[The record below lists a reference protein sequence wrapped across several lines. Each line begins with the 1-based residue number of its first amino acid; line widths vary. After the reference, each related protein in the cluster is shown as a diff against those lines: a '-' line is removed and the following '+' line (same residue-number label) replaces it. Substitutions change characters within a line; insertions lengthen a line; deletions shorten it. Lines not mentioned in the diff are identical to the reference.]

1 MLRQPGFPPM
11 SRAEM
16 ARLGW
21 DECDV
26 IIVTGD
32 AYVDHPSFGSAVI
45 ARVLIDAGFRT
56 GVIAQPRWDRPDD
69 VRQLGRPRL
78 FFGITAGNV
87 DSMVNLY
94 SPLMQKRRTD
104 AYSPGG
110 AMGLRPN
117 RATIV
122 YCGRLRESYP
132 GVKLVLGGIEAS
144 LRRLAHY
151 DFWDDTVRR
160 SILLDA
166 KADIIAYG
174 MAERAVVEIARRLDR
189 DPADALADIP
199 GTVIATSDQRP
210 ATSLQ
215 PPAQEIP
222 SYEEVKTDKA
232 KFLEA
237 FMAWYQESD
246 QPHGKAIIQRSADR
260 LVIQYP
266 PALPLSQEELD
277 RVYDLPYQRKPHPG
291 YGAAGIPALE
301 TVKFSITSHRGC
313 LGSCTFCSLRAHQGR
328 VIQRRSERSILAEAG
343 QITQMSDF
351 KGHITDVGGPT
362 ANMYAATCPQLDQA
376 RPCRKRECLFPERC
390 PNLESDLREQLKVLD
405 AVRRLPGVKK
415 VSIGTGL
422 RYDLL
427 GGNANPKS
435 EIRNP
440 KQEDLEALAR
450 NYVSGQLRIA
460 PEHVSSRVLNLMR
473 KSSREQYERFM
484 AQFEAVNRRLGRK
497 QYLIPYFISS
507 FPGCTA
513 EDMVELAEFLASAR
527 RVHDVP
533 GLIRQVQDFTPLPM
547 TLAGAMYHTE
557 TDPFSGRKLH
567 VARDIREK
575 KLQRALLQLAEPA
588 NYAYARRVLK
598 ETGQTKLLGRVERLR
613 GRRA

>member
-1 MLRQPGFPPM
+1 
-11 SRAEM
+11 M

-69 VRQLGRPRL
+69 FKQLGRPRL
-78 FFGITAGNV
+78 FFGVTAGNV
-87 DSMVNLY
+87 DSMVNHY

-110 AMGLRPN
+110 AIGLRPN

-151 DFWDDTVRR
+151 DFWDDAVRR

-199 GTVIATSDQRP
+199 GTVISCREQGSKRAGEQVGVLT
-210 ATSLQ
+210 THYSLLT
-215 PPAQEIP
+215 AP
-222 SYEEVKTDKA
+222 SYEEVKADKA
-232 KFLEA
+232 RFLEA
-237 FMAWYQESD
+237 FMAWYPESD
-246 QPHGKAIIQRSADR
+246 QPYGKGITQHSADR

-266 PALPLSQEELD
+266 PALPLSREELD
-277 RVYDLPYQRKPHPG
+277 RVYDLPYQRKPHPK

-328 VIQRRSERSILAEAG
+328 VIQRRSEHSILAEAG
-343 QITQMSDF
+343 QITRMPGF

-390 PNLESDLREQLKVLD
+390 PTLENDLREQLKVLD
-405 AVRRLPGVKK
+405 AVRRLPGIKK

-427 GGNANPKS
+427 GAGSKRARERVS
-435 EIRNP
+435 EEETERGLT
-440 KQEDLEALAR
+440 ELAR
-450 NYVSGQLRIA
+450 NYISGQLRIA
-460 PEHVSSRVLNLMR
+460 PEHVTSRVLGLMR
-473 KSSREQYERFM
+473 KSTREQYEQFM

-513 EDMVELAEFLASAR
+513 EDMVELAEFLVSAR
-527 RVHDVP
+527 RIHDVP
-533 GLIRQVQDFTPLPM
+533 ELIRQVQDFTPLPM
-547 TLAGAMYHTE
+547 TLAGAMYYTE

-567 VARDIREK
+567 VARDVREK

-588 NYAYARRVLK
+588 NYAYALRVLE
-598 ETGQTKLLGRVERLR
+598 ETGQTKLLGRVEKLR